1 MKKILVLTDF
11 SKCADNALSFAVQ
24 IARLMPAGIVLAH
37 TVESDTGMYMD
48 YMGVQKEQE
57 EEMLHEAAK
66 KLSMTREAIRE
77 SEGVTVETQ
86 LYTGYVKENILAAV
100 ENTKA
105 DIVVM
110 GTMGA
115 TGRISE
121 KVWGTRTA
129 SVTGGSAVPMIAVP
143 YSYNRIM
150 PGEILFATNRFEKD
164 PGLLTSLFEIARLFK
179 SRIHIVVFTDEDS
192 ATGADFVDHSRE
204 LESYEYFLGQKFPG
218 QQIITAH
225 LSGRRF
231 EETLQDYID
240 KNNINM
246 VAMISLQRG
255 FLSRVIHPSVTRSM
269 AYHTTIPLLVIPDKA
284 RTSESTGAESSL
296 PGQKK

>member
-1 MKKILVLTDF
+1 MKKILVPTDF

-24 IARLMPAGIVLAH
+24 IAKLMPAGIVLIH
-37 TVESDTGMYMD
+37 TVESGTGMYMD

-57 EEMLHEAAK
+57 EHMLHEATK
-66 KLSMTREAIRE
+66 KLNMIRDAIRKSE
-77 SEGVTVETQ
+77 SVTIEAQ

-105 DIVVM
+105 DVVIM

-115 TGRISE
+115 TGGIGK
-121 KVWGTRTA
+121 KVWGTKTA
-129 SVTGGSAVPMIAVP
+129 SVTGGSTVPVIAVP
-143 YSYNRIM
+143 YSYDWSM
-150 PGEILFATNRFEKD
+150 PEEILFATNRFEKD
-164 PGLLTSLFEIARLFK
+164 PVLLDSLFGIARLFQ

-192 ATGADFVDHSRE
+192 AIGADFVDHSRE
-204 LESYEYFLGQKFPG
+204 LESYKNFLGQKFPG

-225 LSGRRF
+225 LSGSRF

-240 KNNINM
+240 SNGIDI
-246 VAMISLQRG
+246 VAMVSLQRG

-284 RTSESTGAESSL
+284 HTSE
-296 PGQKK
+296 